1 MSHTSINVLGALALA
16 VSDRVQAAAEEVSG
30 HGASGPAALAA
41 LDGFAA
47 GGSID
52 ELRRT
57 LGITH
62 SGTVRLV
69 DRLAAARL
77 VERRAGSDART
88 VSIHL
93 THRGRRVARRVAVA
107 REAALEAIMAG
118 LAPAQRE
125 LLFSLVS
132 ELLAGLDGDP
142 RRVCRLCDR
151 EACRRGAGGC
161 PVWGVN

>member
-1 MSHTSINVLGALALA
+1 VLGALALA

-52 ELRRT
+52 ELRRA

-77 VERRAGSDART
+77 VERRVGSDART

-93 THRGRRVARRVAVA
+93 THRGRRIARRVAVA
-107 REAALEAIMAG
+107 REGALEAVVAG
-118 LAPAQRE
+118 LAQERRE
-125 LLFSLVS
+125 LLLSLMA
-132 ELLAGLDGDP
+132 ELLAGLDGDR

-151 EACRRGAGGC
+151 EACRRGARGC
-161 PVWGVN
+161 PIWDQL